1 MNVEI
6 NHLTKSFGGVR
17 AIDDVSLAFPSGS
30 LSAII
35 GPNGAGKTTFFNL
48 ISGAFIADSG
58 EVLLDREDIL
68 QLSKTERVPSKS
80 RVVFRP

>member
-30 LSAII
+30 
-35 GPNGAGKTTFFNL
+35 
-48 ISGAFIADSG
+48 
-58 EVLLDREDIL
+58 
-68 QLSKTERVPSKS
+68 
-80 RVVFRP
+80 